1 MASVI
6 HLDTHSVIWL
16 HDGEFHRFPVSILPL
31 IHTGPLEISP
41 MVHLELHYLHEIGRL
56 SPTPDE
62 ILRSLHQTLALKI
75 SASAFHSVVAEAA
88 SLAWTRDPF
97 DRLICASARVAG
109 ASLLTKDAIILANEP
124 NAFWDQP
131 PVHPQAPHA

>member
-1 MASVI
+1 
-6 HLDTHSVIWL
+6 
-16 HDGEFHRFPVSILPL
+16 
-31 IHTGPLEISP
+31 
-41 MVHLELHYLHEIGRL
+41 
-56 SPTPDE
+56 
-62 ILRSLHQTLALKI
+62 LKI

-131 PVHPQAPHA
+131 PVHPPAPHAWLRYEEKPPSLPRPPAHGKILKSTP